1 MTRRRVAP
9 ETTVGSDQG
18 SKMSVCKR
26 TSLVT
31 IGLLAV
37 ASVAAACSS
46 SSSGSPQTQTTN
58 TPSDASADL
67 VGDGPVGQLNPPTM
81 TPMTTTP
88 QPVQCGST
96 TCNPPSGSAV
106 PLSACCLPDN
116 SCGGT
121 FGGAA
126 LGMFGGGGDAGAPC
140 LSTSPGTPDTSCPS
154 QSAMGFAL
162 AGCCTAAGVCGI
174 DLSMAGLGC
183 NSASALAA
191 LAPPGTVPASDG
203 GAPQACSGN
212 AGAADSGTTTPA
224 DGG

>member
-1 MTRRRVAP
+1 MN
-9 ETTVGSDQG
+9 
-18 SKMSVCKR
+18 VCKR

-31 IGLLAV
+31 IGLLAA

-46 SSSGSPQTQTTN
+46 SSGSSSSPPSQTTN
-58 TPSDASADL
+58 PPSDASADL
-67 VGDGPVGQLNPPTM
+67 VGDGPIGQLNPPTM

-96 TCNPPSGSAV
+96 TCNPPSGSPVTA
-106 PLSACCLPDN
+106 LSACCLPDN

-121 FGGAA
+121 FGAG

-154 QSAMGFAL
+154 QSAMGFSL
-162 AGCCTAAGVCGI
+162 PGCCTAAGMCGI

-203 GAPQACSGN
+203 GAPQACSGT
-212 AGAADSGTTTPA
+212 AGAADSGTSTPA